1 MLPQQFLPINT
12 TLKGGRPPKVTL
24 SSIDS
29 TPHAKEI
36 FFPYPTRYD
45 INQKIEPNTKGQL
58 LMVFEKGFVAGGK

>member
-29 TPHAKEI
+29 TPHDKIGPAFGHIDADALVQIERCLALFLGIAK
-36 FFPYPTRYD
+36 
-45 INQKIEPNTKGQL
+45 
-58 LMVFEKGFVAGGK
+58 